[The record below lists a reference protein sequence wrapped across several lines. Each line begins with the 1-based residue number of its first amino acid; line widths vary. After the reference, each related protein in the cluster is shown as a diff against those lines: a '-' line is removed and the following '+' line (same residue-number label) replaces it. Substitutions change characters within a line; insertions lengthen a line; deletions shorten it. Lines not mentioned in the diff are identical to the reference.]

1 MKKTL
6 LTLIGLTLALVP
18 ASEASSSKTPKTLPG
33 GWVIKWADEFNGSRL
48 NDRYWSPELGVIRN
62 KGTLQTYTKDC
73 IKVKGGNLILHS
85 KAKETKNISYVE
97 GSNKWF
103 QQAKTM
109 PYASGSITSKGKLD
123 FTYGRLEVRAKMP
136 EAKGAW
142 PAIWLIGSNGWGWPK
157 CGEIDILEHLSQSP
171 GKCYMTLHWGNNGTQ
186 STKSKGFTVDIPNPY
201 GKFHIYAM
209 EWDEQKMKMFVDD
222 KEVASWDLSA
232 MDYPDGTN
240 PFHTPHHLILNTAIG
255 GNGTWPEHADSKDYP
270 VNYMID
276 YVRYY
281 VKEGSDEHE
290 APLLLKE
297 SKTSSKTTTKKSNKA
312 KTSASSS
319 SR

>member
-1 MKKTL
+1 MKNFI
-6 LTLIGLTLALVP
+6 LTLIWLVTALAPTYSATV
-18 ASEASSSKTPKTLPG
+18 KTPATLPG
-33 GWVIKWADEFNGSRL
+33 GWVIKWADEFNGSKL
-48 NDRYWSPELGVIRN
+48 NPKYWSPELGVIRN
-62 KGTLQTYTKDC
+62 KGTLQTYTANS
-73 IKVKGGNLILHS
+73 IKVKGGYLVLNS
-85 KAKETKNISYVE
+85 RFKETKNENYVN
-97 GSNKWF
+97 GSSNWV

-109 PYASGSITSKGKLD
+109 PYASGSVTTNKKLN

-136 EAKGAW
+136 KAKGAW

-171 GKCYMTLHWGNNGTQ
+171 GKCFMTLHWGNNGTQ
-186 STKSKGFTVDIPNPY
+186 STISKGFTTNIPNPY
-201 GKFHIYAM
+201 GAFHVYAM
-209 EWDEQKMKMFVDD
+209 EWDEQSMKMFIDE

-270 VNYMID
+270 VNYIID

-281 VKEGSDEHE
+281 VKEDSEEHK
-290 APLLLKE
+290 APLLLNE
-297 SKTSSKTTTKKSNKA
+297 SKSSKSKSK
-312 KTSASSS
+312 
-319 SR
+319 R

>member
-1 MKKTL
+1 MKNIL
-6 LTLIGLTLALVP
+6 LALVSIASILFP
-18 ASEASSSKTPKTLPG
+18 ASAATKTPPKTLPG
-33 GWVIKWADEFNGSRL
+33 GWVLKWADEFNGSRL
-48 NDRYWSPELGVIRN
+48 NTKYWSPELGVIRN
-62 KGTLQTYTKDC
+62 KGTLQTYTTDC
-73 IKVKGGNLILHS
+73 IQVKSGYLILHS
-85 KAKETKNISYVE
+85 KAKDTKNTSYIE

-109 PYASGSITSKGKLD
+109 PYASGSITSSGKLD

-171 GKCYMTLHWGNNGTQ
+171 GKCYMTLHWGKGGTQ
-186 STKSKGFTVDIPNPY
+186 NTQTKGFTTNIPNPY

-209 EWDEQKMKMFVDD
+209 EWDEKTMKMFIDE

-240 PFHTPHHLILNTAIG
+240 PFRTPHHLILNTAIG
-255 GNGTWPEHADSKDYP
+255 GNGT
-270 VNYMID
+270 
-276 YVRYY
+276 
-281 VKEGSDEHE
+281 
-290 APLLLKE
+290 
-297 SKTSSKTTTKKSNKA
+297 
-312 KTSASSS
+312 
-319 SR
+319 